1 MDKKKQ
7 NTILAVP
14 SACFWAVVATCLA
27 GIAVGSVADYP
38 INVLLAHKTAL
49 GAFFATYGSYFS
61 YCLYPAAGACLFVG
75 LREKGAR
82 YRLLAWTLLFVGYFM
97 AVYYSNNYN
106 GKAVRALFAYQPG
119 QTSAWRSV
127 ASWLFWAALYA
138 WVAPVVVRL
147 ADRSDADK
155 LIAVGAAILLAG
167 ICADNVNLW
176 LKQVASRPRFK
187 YLLTL
192 SEPQAAFRAAR
203 RAPGLTRAFDVEN
216 WPYVDANAL
225 RDAREDA
232 RRRYDPSLIPVIR
245 GSDISAEALTLARR
259 HIRQAGLEGK
269 IEVFQKDLRELQ
281 LQERDICFLTNPPYG
296 ERLGDIKQCEALYRQ
311 MKPLIARHPGS
322 RLCVIT
328 SHPGFER
335 VAGMKA
341 QKKTRLYNGRLEC
354 NFMRF

>member
-106 GKAVRALFAYQPG
+106 GKAVRALFGYQPG
-119 QTSAWRSV
+119 QTGAWRSV
-127 ASWLFWAALYA
+127 ASWLFWAVLYA

-176 LKQVASRPRFK
+176 LKQLASRPRFK

-192 SEPQAAFRAAR
+192 PEPRSAFRSWWQMVPNLAGSDDNFKSWPSGNMTIATMLFSLPMITDVLKRRSRRRSLLAFTLACLFVLAYGYNRIHMTNHFLSDVCFGTLITYLIFAAIS
-203 RAPGLTRAFDVEN
+203 RAF
-216 WPYVDANAL
+216 L
-225 RDAREDA
+225 RA
-232 RRRYDPSLIPVIR
+232 
-245 GSDISAEALTLARR
+245 AEA
-259 HIRQAGLEGK
+259 
-269 IEVFQKDLRELQ
+269 
-281 LQERDICFLTNPPYG
+281 
-296 ERLGDIKQCEALYRQ
+296 
-311 MKPLIARHPGS
+311 
-322 RLCVIT
+322 
-328 SHPGFER
+328 
-335 VAGMKA
+335 
-341 QKKTRLYNGRLEC
+341 
-354 NFMRF
+354 